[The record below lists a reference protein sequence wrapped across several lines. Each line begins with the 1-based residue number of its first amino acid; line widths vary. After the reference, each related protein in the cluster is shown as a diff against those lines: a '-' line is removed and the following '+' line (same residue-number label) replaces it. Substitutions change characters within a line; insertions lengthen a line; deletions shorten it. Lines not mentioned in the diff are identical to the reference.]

1 MLVIRRLCP
10 KPGNIL
16 WTRVIKS
23 FLNIFISFLITG
35 SVKFSQIPAWDFCI
49 FKGFLHFL
57 LPLARL
63 ICVLPGRVLDASFPY
78 GACWCVHST
87 PLPDNNGTVTVLYF
101 QISGVAEAGQEPVF
115 ISRWLSLRAPISLR
129 AGVWQSCYDDSALAC
144 TAAAPSPHRSPSAG
158 WCLWGSRGWGQENMG
173 PVWGCFAPPACGLSC
188 SITSLRCFLPP
199 SLLKSPPPFALLHP
213 RLSHHKA
220 EVGATQRN
228 RPPAPLWAAPT
239 WRGWLQEFSPPWAH
253 NEFHSHCHCLPRA
266 APVSRVRSKTGSTMH
281 NTALFWVGRTF
292 KHQYI

>member
-1 MLVIRRLCP
+1 MGLLM
-10 KPGNIL
+10 
-16 WTRVIKS
+16 
-23 FLNIFISFLITG
+23 
-35 SVKFSQIPAWDFCI
+35 CI

-101 QISGVAEAGQEPVF
+101 QISGVAEAGQESVF
-115 ISRWLSLRAPISLR
+115 FSRWLSLRAPISLR
-129 AGVWQSCYDDSALAC
+129 AGVWQSCYDNSALAC

-228 RPPAPLWAAPT
+228 RPPAPLWAGTHLARVAAGIFSALSSQWVPFPLPLPAPCCP
-239 WRGWLQEFSPPWAH
+239 SA
-253 NEFHSHCHCLPRA
+253 
-266 APVSRVRSKTGSTMH
+266 TGEEQD
-281 NTALFWVGRTF
+281 G
-292 KHQYI
+292 